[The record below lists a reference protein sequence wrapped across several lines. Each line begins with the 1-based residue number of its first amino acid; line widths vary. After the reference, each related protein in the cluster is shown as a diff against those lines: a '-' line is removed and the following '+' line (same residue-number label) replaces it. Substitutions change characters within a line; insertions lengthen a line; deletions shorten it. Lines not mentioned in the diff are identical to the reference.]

1 MSIMASGMSD
11 HERTIEQASADA
23 TIAEKERELMKAAH
37 AMVRDA
43 MKADKDRNRL
53 WEPNSYI
60 TADRIVSIMK
70 AQDGCCYFYCGSDMV
85 YGSGVNRATNGDAV
99 TLERVGSNKAHV
111 ADNCIL
117 ACWSCNKSKG
127 HNIPFDVMRIW
138 AVPIKQKVAK
148 WCNSCRAV
156 KCVSQFGRDKSR
168 SDGLNHRCRA
178 CNTIHGVLMQRNAR
192 KRKLAE
198 ADAVSS
204 LNEIQRIQ

>member
-1 MSIMASGMSD
+1 MSSDRSD
-11 HERTIEQASADA
+11 HESTTDDHTSADA
-23 TIAEKERELMKAAH
+23 AIAQQARELMKAAQE
-37 AMVRDA
+37 MVRGAKRWD
-43 MKADKDRNRL
+43 DKKGRVYD
-53 WEPNSYI
+53 PNSYI

-70 AQDGCCYFYCGSDMV
+70 AQDGCCYFYCGVDMV
-85 YGSGVNRATNGDAV
+85 YGSGVNRIANGDAV
-99 TLERVGSNKAHV
+99 TLERVDSNLAHV

-156 KCVSQFGRDKSR
+156 KCVAQFCRDKSR